1 MNENNYF
8 PSHNYIEQF
17 DNTCFINNN
26 LSKSPLNKQMKKQRK
41 QIFGLRVGEEVRT
54 QALLNDLTTNKPT
67 KKRKSK
73 KQESVVE
80 DKNRKLNQTEK
91 IINEINEQKKID
103 QSLIQKHLASREL
116 PNATNNNISVNDDLL
131 QSQNF
136 DDERGTTN
144 NLNSSGLSLNNVNDF
159 EESCSNSG
167 KKMRR
172 ERKNK
177 DENYKTG
184 RWLPEEHQRFI
195 EAILKY
201 GNEWKK
207 VQKHVGSRSSTQA
220 RSHAQKFFVKIGKTQ
235 IENLQLDFENNSLK
249 SLNIMA
255 NNLNND
261 QMARAIRSLNALAFD
276 KKNSGRKN
284 LKHSKT
290 SEDAGLSLTENKYEL
305 NLAGAEDKD
314 SQLETVNGLIFFNR
328 DDKLQNQNL
337 TPNDNSVIAIQTF
350 NKR

>member
-1 MNENNYF
+1 MQSASKKLEVGNILSIGGSTENSTTKVKIY
-8 PSHNYIEQF
+8 PK
-17 DNTCFINNN
+17 FISENMGAVNKSA
-26 LSKSPLNKQMKKQRK
+26 SKKLKMKKREK
-41 QIFGLRVGEEVRT
+41 VIFGLIRDEVAAGVT
-54 QALLNDLTTNKPT
+54 PALSESLVKESMTNKKEGRRR
-67 KKRKSK
+67 KK
-73 KQESVVE
+73 ESSF
-80 DKNRKLNQTEK
+80 N
-91 IINEINEQKKID
+91 
-103 QSLIQKHLASREL
+103 
-116 PNATNNNISVNDDLL
+116 
-131 QSQNF
+131 
-136 DDERGTTN
+136 
-144 NLNSSGLSLNNVNDF
+144 
-159 EESCSNSG
+159 
-167 KKMRR
+167 
-172 ERKNK
+172 
-177 DENYKTG
+177 TG
-184 RWLPEEHQRFI
+184 RWHPEEHQRFI
-195 EAILKY
+195 EALLKF
-201 GNEWKK
+201 GNDWKS
-207 VQKHVGSRSSTQA
+207 VQRYVGSRSSTQA

-314 SQLETVNGLIFFNR
+314 SQLETVNGLIFFSR

-337 TPNDNSVIAIQTF
+337 TPNDNSLITIQTF